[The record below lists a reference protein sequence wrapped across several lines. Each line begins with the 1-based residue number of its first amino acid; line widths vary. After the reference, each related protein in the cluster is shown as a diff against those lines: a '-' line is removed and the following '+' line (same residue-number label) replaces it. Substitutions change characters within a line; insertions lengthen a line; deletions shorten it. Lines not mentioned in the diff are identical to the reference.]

1 MNKIEQ
7 YLSNFNSPGTSK
19 AYRSHLKNFFKA
31 IDAYPETYF
40 DGKRD
45 YEADV
50 QNFWNQIKEKP
61 PMTRNSQIS
70 VINNYLLENDIQLPR
85 NMVKKLKK
93 RAKGDRP
100 LTIDDVPTP
109 EQLRHIL
116 QFGRPH
122 AKAIFLIAASS
133 GMRINEIL
141 HLLPTDIDLKYDPP
155 KINVR
160 GEITKTGQSRITF
173 MSYEAKEAL
182 EAWLQ
187 IREAYLKSMIK
198 RLNVRKQTSQL
209 QYHKD
214 ANDPRIFPIFYDNT
228 RGIWNRMIRKA
239 GYEKIYSKT
248 GRRTMHIHCLRKMFR
263 VYAAPKATADL
274 VELLMGHEDRLSN
287 VYRNHYPVQK
297 LAEMYKK
304 AIPDISIYGASSDER
319 INEVNEELEQIK
331 KEKMRQDQE
340 IFELR
345 KMINEIGEK
354 KLEEWKE
361 LEKKKEGKIRLS

>member
-7 YLSNFNSPGTSK
+7 YLSNFSSPGTIR
-19 AYRSHLKNFFKA
+19 AYRSHLKNFFNA
-31 IDAYPETYF
+31 IDADPETYF

-61 PMTRNSQIS
+61 PMTRNSLIS
-70 VINNYLLENDIQLPR
+70 AVNNYLLENDIQLPR
-85 NMVKKLKK
+85 NMIKKLKK

-141 HLLPTDIDLKYDPP
+141 HLLPADIDLNYDPP

-182 EAWLQ
+182 EAWLR
-187 IREAYLKSMIK
+187 IRDDYLKSAIK
-198 RLNVRKQTSQL
+198 RLNVRKQPSQL

-287 VYRNHYPVQK
+287 VYRNHYPVEK

-304 AIPDISIYGASSDER
+304 AIPDMSIYGASSDER
-319 INEVNEELEQIK
+319 INEFKEEM
-331 KEKMRQDQE
+331 KEKDKQ
-340 IFELR
+340 IS
-345 KMINEIGEK
+345 
-354 KLEEWKE
+354 E
-361 LEKKKEGKIRLS
+361 LEKRVEDVDDMKMQLLELRLTIQEMKNKK

>member
-1 MNKIEQ
+1 MNEIKQ
-7 YLSNFNSPGTSK
+7 YLSNFNSPGTIK
-19 AYRSHLKNFFKA
+19 AYRSHLKNFFVT
-31 IDAYPETYF
+31 IDADPDTYF

-45 YEADV
+45 YGADV

-61 PMTRNSQIS
+61 PMTRNSVIS
-70 VINNYLLENDIQLPR
+70 AVNNYLLENDIQLPR
-85 NMVKKLKK
+85 NMIKKLKK

-141 HLLPTDIDLKYDPP
+141 HLLPNDIDLKYDPP

-160 GEITKTGQSRITF
+160 GETTNTRHSRITL

-187 IREAYLKSMIK
+187 IRDDYLKSMIK
-198 RLNVRKQTSQL
+198 RLNVRKQPSQL

-319 INEVNEELEQIK
+319 INEFNEELH
-331 KEKMRQDQE
+331 EKDKQ
-340 IFELR
+340 
-345 KMINEIGEK
+345 INEMQQEMQ
-354 KLEEWKE
+354 
-361 LEKKKEGKIRLS
+361 KIRMELLEVKLKQVQELTKKQNK